1 MSCMCEI
8 QANDVRFVISLIK
21 STVGATMN
29 HDLQHSSAKREL
41 NTSSRFDSI
50 DISKIIFG
58 KCFEIL
64 FYLQY

>member
-8 QANDVRFVISLIK
+8 QTNDDRFVISLIK